1 MASSSSQQVA
11 SMSSTISASAS
22 TSIASAITTAAQ
34 RPLPMYSRPIHNV
47 NRVATQFRQ
56 IPSVS
61 TYPPPPRPFPNSSMN
76 SNYAVG
82 HNHLMSPSNG
92 TMVVPQAQYNRGNVS
107 VNRRRNQRIPIP
119 WSIPGVIDRAVE
131 IVWLNKFWDV
141 NTRLTLR
148 KNKEL
153 TKKKT
158 IAVKN
163 FVNTLKVYFAV
174 DLSKQTPPKWDT
186 IEKQVEKAL
195 MKFKAEQNK
204 QKKRTG
210 DGDG

>member
-1 MASSSSQQVA
+1 MGPADINGHPRCLCWVPMGNPRRRSPDP
-11 SMSSTISASAS
+11 T
-22 TSIASAITTAAQ
+22 SAITTAAQ

-47 NRVATQFRQ
+47 HRVATQFRQ

-119 WSIPGVIDRAVE
+119 WSMPGVIDRAVE

-148 KNKEL
+148 KNKES
-153 TKKKT
+153 
-158 IAVKN
+158 V
-163 FVNTLKVYFAV
+163 
-174 DLSKQTPPKWDT
+174 W
-186 IEKQVEKAL
+186 
-195 MKFKAEQNK
+195 
-204 QKKRTG
+204 
-210 DGDG
+210 